1 MSDVNGV
8 SDVTAVQCPHATEC
22 AGCPAIDAPYDE
34 QLRAKGERVDRALAR
49 FSALSSVRRED
60 VRGAT
65 PIERYR
71 TRVKLVVDGT
81 RIGLFA
87 REGDHVVVDIPG
99 CRVMSE
105 TTASAVA
112 LLRTRLGESAA
123 LARALVAIDLR
134 DVHTDEGSKLL
145 LTLVLDEST
154 PVATEA
160 EARRLHTLAREAGV
174 PIATVATSTRPSRS
188 PQLLGRGLRVVSG
201 PDAVDERLAA
211 PRGRHVSIPAM
222 PGGFVQAHHPQ
233 AAALRAELVAG
244 LERRGVGIEGARVID
259 AYAGS
264 GALGLGLAAAGARV
278 LLIESYAPAMELA
291 RQSARVQ
298 KLAAK
303 AVAADASEALA
314 ELSRRGDRPD
324 VIVLNPPRRGVAP
337 EVREAAVALAPKC
350 IAYVSCE
357 PDTLARDLDHLACLG
372 YATESLTPFDLIPLS
387 REVESLVLLVPK
399 APSAL
404 VVLARRDDLVALDRG
419 AWEGPRSETLLRRAR
434 DASGFPHGVL
444 LGPTGASGLLLVAR
458 DAEAARRW
466 SSVALEASWELL
478 TRGILRPKGSV
489 NRAVGG
495 TDARTRYRRTAIV
508 GGQSRVTARCDSLAL
523 EVPLTHLRELGHPV
537 LGDPRGHAPSN
548 RHFVEQH
555 GLDRPFVHLA
565 SITLGDFVATSAL
578 SGDLAT
584 VLARAGG

>member
-1 MSDVNGV
+1 
-8 SDVTAVQCPHATEC
+8 
-22 AGCPAIDAPYDE
+22 
-34 QLRAKGERVDRALAR
+34 
-49 FSALSSVRRED
+49 
-60 VRGAT
+60 
-65 PIERYR
+65 
-71 TRVKLVVDGT
+71 
-81 RIGLFA
+81 

-278 LLIESYAPAMELA
+278 LLIESYAPAMDLA
-291 RQSARVQ
+291 RQSARAQ

-303 AVAADASEALA
+303 AVAADASEALT
-314 ELSRRGDRPD
+314 ELARRGDQPD

-337 EVREAAVALAPKC
+337 EVREAAAALAPKC

-372 YATESLTPFDLIPLS
+372 YATENLTPFDLIPLS
-387 REVESLVLLVPK
+387 REVESLVVLVPTT
-399 APSAL
+399 PPTL
-404 VVLARRDDLVALDRG
+404 PVLARRDDLVALDRG
-419 AWEGPRSETLLRRAR
+419 AWVARPDVDTLLRRAR
-434 DASGFPHGVL
+434 DASGFADGVL
-444 LGPTGASGLLLVAR
+444 LGPTDASGLLLVAR
-458 DAEAARRW
+458 DADAAARW
-466 SSVALEASWELL
+466 SALELEASWEVLV
-478 TRGILRPKGSV
+478 RGILRPKGSV

-495 TDARTRYRRTAIV
+495 KDARTRYRRSAIV

-537 LGDPRGHAPSN
+537 LGDPRGHTPSN

-555 GLDRPFVHLA
+555 GLDRPFLHLA
-565 SITLGDFVATSAL
+565 SITIGDFVATSAL
-578 SGDLAT
+578 AGDLAT
-584 VLARAGG
+584 VLARAGARERLSD